1 MLEPVSYRSHSGS
14 LKLSYFTHLYAPS
27 LSTLSR
33 NDSLFIFLKLFDMFV
48 SFVAVARLHRG
59 RYGHRASFR
68 RRVVLLPDP
77 SGVSVQNVNNS
88 THALRP
94 MPQVT
99 VSHVSHQA
107 HGSWKQLEGN
117 AHQGA
122 QLPSAANSTNDG
134 CPKYTNSSPV
144 TAVNHCELRIL
155 QVAFR
160 FDRTLSSH
168 LCRWPLCLGN
178 VVAPNEGS
186 QCSETEL

>member
-14 LKLSYFTHLYAPS
+14 LKLSYCTHLYAPS

-94 MPQVT
+94 MPRVT
-99 VSHVSHQA
+99 VSHRESP
-107 HGSWKQLEGN
+107 GPWQLEDAGRQC
-117 AHQGA
+117 A
-122 QLPSAANSTNDG
+122 PRCSAAIRCKQYKRRLSKVYQFFACD
-134 CPKYTNSSPV
+134 SS
-144 TAVNHCELRIL
+144 ESL
-155 QVAFR
+155 
-160 FDRTLSSH
+160 
-168 LCRWPLCLGN
+168 
-178 VVAPNEGS
+178 
-186 QCSETEL
+186 